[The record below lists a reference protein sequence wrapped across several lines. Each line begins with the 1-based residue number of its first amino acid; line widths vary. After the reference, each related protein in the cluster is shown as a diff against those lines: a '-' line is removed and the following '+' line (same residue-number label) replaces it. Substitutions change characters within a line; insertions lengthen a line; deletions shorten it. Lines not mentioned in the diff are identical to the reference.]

1 MGSSPRGEVLVSK
14 ISHLCPT
21 KYRATRCR
29 GCFHRVWLAADTSV
43 DPWSCRPPDV
53 LPCLF
58 GPHFEVFIL
67 RLARR
72 SNDRCLGCS
81 IAVVIRGDLTMVF
94 KFREPSASPLQRHF
108 PTVLNI
114 TAQER
119 GTPAVP
125 VKLSIPIE
133 FSIGSYRLT
142 KTKYRI

>member
-1 MGSSPRGEVLVSK
+1 MSTHGHVGRPMFFLAFSALPLRSSFCVLHK
-14 ISHLCPT
+14 
-21 KYRATRCR
+21 
-29 GCFHRVWLAADTSV
+29 
-43 DPWSCRPPDV
+43 
-53 LPCLF
+53 
-58 GPHFEVFIL
+58 
-67 RLARR
+67 R
-72 SNDRCLGCS
+72 SNDAGLGCS
-81 IAVVIRGDLTMVF
+81 IAIVIRGDLTMAF

-114 TAQER
+114 TALKR